1 MRTKNSATMT
11 TVVSRRVC
19 AAISGL
25 RLRKCFIRLSSTQ
38 RQLVPALEKINGATI
53 PREGGSRLTTE
64 LVYAEPLDVAV
75 DLQVLRPGDYLD
87 IPYELTIT
95 DTFADLWHSA
105 FLSQDRLQTSTPFAR
120 KLGFQDRVLP
130 FGLLAFLCSSM
141 THADKAKIQVG
152 FGNIQYHWPG
162 FSGDTFTKRFQVQS
176 VRNTSDGAHSIIQF
190 ECNLYN
196 QRGRL
201 CMRADKRMLFQTRLV
216 ENSLNLPHG
225 ADKDLLRNHILSKA
239 TVLTNESHSLNHLR
253 PGQLIR
259 HDHARSLTLG
269 QVQQLASLARLTHPR
284 HFVGPDRLVPGGL
297 VVGLCQSASARE
309 LHEVLHEQVLAAQFC
324 NPVHPDVT
332 VVGALSFVSHI
343 TPAANLG
350 DLEELTVR
358 TIAVDVSSQELPNS
372 LPLELLSSPK
382 LMKPKE
388 LEEFCLKHCP
398 ELSGRILLQMDRQ
411 LLRQSTSK
419 PDSVFLL

>member
-1 MRTKNSATMT
+1 MMKRASKSLVASFRQLPSRLARGSSIPNQVNGRQSVVQVRRAATMG
-11 TVVSRRVC
+11 
-19 AAISGL
+19 AG
-25 RLRKCFIRLSSTQ
+25 SSTEF
-38 RQLVPALEKINGATI
+38 LH
-53 PREGGSRLTTE
+53 
-64 LVYAEPLDVAV
+64 AECLDVAV

-162 FSGDTFTKRFQVQS
+162 FTGDTFTKRFQVQS

-190 ECNLYN
+190 QCNLFN

-201 CMRADKRMLFQTRLV
+201 CMRADKRMLFETRLV
-216 ENSLNLPHG
+216 ENSLDLQDDEHDN
-225 ADKDLLRNHILSKA
+225 LLRNHVLSKA
-239 TVLTNESHSLNHLR
+239 AILTNESQTLNTLR

-284 HFVGPDRLVPGGL
+284 HFVGQDRLLPGGL

-309 LHEVLHEQVLAAQFC
+309 LHEVLHEELLAAQFC
-324 NPVHPDVT
+324 NPVHPDAT
-332 VVGALSFVSHI
+332 VVGALSYVSQVVRP
-343 TPAANLG
+343 PAQQQG
-350 DLEELTVR
+350 DLEEVTVR
-358 TIAVDVSSQELPNS
+358 TIAIDVATQELPTS
-372 LPLELLSSPK
+372 VPLELVQSMK

-388 LEEFCLKHCP
+388 LEDFCSRVCP
-398 ELSGRILLQMDRQ
+398 ELSGRIVLQMDRRI
-411 LLRQSTSK
+411 LRQATSK